1 MSRKPQGGQRE
12 PPAEQVGEN
21 TREPADGILS
31 PPLCLPQEWVTS
43 TELLISLDRLN
54 TFGDDIFKDPRVLQ
68 SYYYAVSDFS
78 VGGR

>member
-1 MSRKPQGGQRE
+1 MPHGHPHLPRTSGQDI
-12 PPAEQVGEN
+12 PGEQAKN
-21 TREPADGILS
+21 TYSWCPCFLS
-31 PPLCLPQEWVTS
+31 QEWVTS
-43 TELLISLDRLN
+43 TDILISLDRLN

>member
-1 MSRKPQGGQRE
+1 MGRISQG
-12 PPAEQVGEN
+12 EQAKS
-21 TREPADGILS
+21 TCLWRPCFLS
-31 PPLCLPQEWVTS
+31 QEWVTS
-43 TELLISLDRLN
+43 TDLLISLDRLN